1 MNILTI
7 SKCLPYIAGPAVL
20 AFEEA
25 KMLVSMGHQ
34 VDFVTYAQYPSGA
47 MKNFDPG
54 ILQTSGI
61 NFHFVEIFES
71 DKVIG
76 TSTETALLSAALRV
90 ARIKSFDFI
99 NAHFAIPHGL
109 VAIKLAEVL
118 GIPSVVTLHGSDV
131 WTLPHQ
137 PQFDEASR
145 LVFEK
150 ASILIAVSR
159 SLRGETLALMKK
171 SRQLEVL
178 EIGVDLKRFTQAL
191 GPTATITTQP
201 RFLFVGRF
209 SPIKGIITLLLAF
222 EEFLNIYPKARLIL
236 IGIGPQKR
244 ELQALIKASDLNRRV
259 AMIHGE
265 FEHLPKFYWNSDV
278 FVLPS
283 EKEGFPNSL
292 CEAAAAGLPIITT
305 PVGSVPEFFVDGQN
319 CLYAKIGDAD
329 DLALKMQRLIE
340 KPLRREFMSINNKML
355 AQKHFDLEKRCQRLL
370 RLVEEFKQKGGS
382 Q

>member
-25 KMLVSMGHQ
+25 RMLVRMGHQ

-47 MKNFDPG
+47 MVNFDPG
-54 ILQTSGI
+54 ILQRSGI
-61 NFHFVEIFES
+61 HFHFVEIAEN

-90 ARIKSFDFI
+90 AKTKSFDFI

-109 VAIKLAEVL
+109 VAVTISAMLN
-118 GIPSVVTLHGSDV
+118 IPSVVTLHGSDV

-150 ASILIAVSR
+150 ASILIAVSK
-159 SLRGETLALMKK
+159 SLKEETLAIIERP
-171 SRQLEVL
+171 RQLKVL
-178 EIGVDLKRFTQAL
+178 EIGVDLKRFAPSF
-191 GPTATITTQP
+191 GPRATATIQP
-201 RFLFVGRF
+201 RFLFVGRL

-222 EEFLNIYPKARLIL
+222 EEFLKKYPKARLIL
-236 IGIGPQKR
+236 VGIGPQKR
-244 ELQALIKASDLNRRV
+244 ELQMLRETLGLKGSV
-259 AMIHGE
+259 AMIFGE
-265 FEHLPKFYWNSDV
+265 FEHLSRLFWNSDV

-292 CEAAAAGLPIITT
+292 CEAAASGLPIITT
-305 PVGSVPEFFVDGQN
+305 PVGSVPEFFIKGQN
-319 CLYAKIGDAD
+319 CLYAKIGDVE
-329 DLALKMQRLIE
+329 DLALKMQELIE
-340 KPLRREFMSINNKML
+340 NPLQRNSMIVNNLKL
-355 AQKHFDLEKRCQRLL
+355 AQKHFDLEKRCQHLL
-370 RLVEEFKQKGGS
+370 ELVEEHK
-382 Q
+382 